1 MFEISFGNTSRP
13 FKHCPYKQFK
23 VHANVG
29 QQHGASLFIRKD
41 HLENYLFTK
50 HENDICTTLAAAIL
64 LTSTIKQNLKIILA
78 WHDSP
83 AKILLCLFSNF
94 DYVGS

>member
-23 VHANVG
+23 VHVNVE
-29 QQHGASLFIRKD
+29 QHGASLFIRKD

-50 HENDICTTLAAAIL
+50 HENDKWTTLVAAIL
-64 LTSTIKQNLKIILA
+64 LTSTIKQNIFLIMKKKIMQKNA
-78 WHDSP
+78 QKP
-83 AKILLCLFSNF
+83 KNAKKSA
-94 DYVGS
+94 